1 MSLLKKENVKFVK
14 VIVNIDL
21 KDFYFTKTNPSD
33 NILNKWTKAMVMVF
47 KDGPLFTYAFEVSL
61 KLNPN
66 LNKTQYFS

>member
-1 MSLLKKENVKFVK
+1 MLTNHLRTYT
-14 VIVNIDL
+14 VIYIVTL
-21 KDFYFTKTNPSD
+21 MAYFTKTNPSD